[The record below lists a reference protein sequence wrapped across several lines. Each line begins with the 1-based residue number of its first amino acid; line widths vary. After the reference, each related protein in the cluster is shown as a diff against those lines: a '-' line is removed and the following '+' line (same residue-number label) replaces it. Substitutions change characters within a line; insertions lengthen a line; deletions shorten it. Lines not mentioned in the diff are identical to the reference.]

1 MYSAIGVARVTKQR
15 FLNIFKSIAIKEN
28 LFNIKFKNMLKI
40 ICFRCSIKKTVNVF
54 FLFDKVI
61 ELYK

>member
-28 LFNIKFKNMLKI
+28 LFNTKFKNMLKI
-40 ICFRCSIKKTVNVF
+40 ICFRCSIKKNCERF